1 MRAAVLHGP
10 RDLRIETVQK
20 PTPKPDMLL
29 VNVKACGVCNQ
40 TDLRLYSGEYPPY
53 GGKYPF
59 LFGHECTGK
68 VVDCGLG
75 VTEFE
80 AGDRV
85 VIRSWAKGF
94 AEYTLARED
103 LTVHLPK
110 KITYTHG
117 VIGQLMVSC
126 LNIMMKT
133 VKPGDNVYIAGQGP
147 VGLVLTQLC
156 RLSGA
161 ATIVASDLYAERLE
175 VAKGLGAD
183 YTINV
188 AIDNAVEELRELFPE
203 GVDVSIEAAGTIEAF
218 QTCTKVLR
226 RGGKLGAVGLPPEA
240 VTVDVKDWTYRAISM
255 ITARELVP
263 EESKALLKRAVRI
276 IERGLVKCKPLITH
290 VFPLDKLKEVLQ
302 MIEKEPEKIIKAVIK
317 P

>member
-10 RDLRIETVQK
+10 RDLRMETVQK
-20 PTPKPDMLL
+20 PTLKPNLLL

-40 TDLRLYSGEYPPY
+40 TDFRLYSGEYPPY
-53 GGKYPF
+53 GEKYPC

-68 VVDCGLG
+68 VVACGPG
-75 VTEFE
+75 VSEFE
-80 AGDRV
+80 EGDRV

-94 AEYTLARED
+94 AEYTLTRED

-117 VIGQLMVSC
+117 VVAQLMVPC
-126 LNIMMKT
+126 LNTVMKT
-133 VKPGDNVYIAGQGP
+133 VKPGDNVYVAGQGP

-161 ATIVASDLYAERLE
+161 ATIVASDLCYERLE
-175 VAKGLGAD
+175 IAKRLGAD
-183 YTINV
+183 YTVNV
-188 AIDNAVEELRELFPE
+188 TMNDPVEELGELFPE
-203 GVDVSIEAAGTIEAF
+203 GVDASIEAAGTVEAF
-218 QTCTKVLR
+218 HTCTKVLC
-226 RGGKLGAVGLPPEA
+226 RGGRLGAVGLPSKA
-240 VTVDVKDWTYRAISM
+240 VGIDVKEWTYKATSM
-255 ITARELVP
+255 VTARELVP
-263 EESKALLKRAVRI
+263 EESKALLRRAVRI
-276 IERGLVKCKPLITH
+276 LERGLIKYKPLITH
-290 VFPLDKLKEVLQ
+290 VFPLDKLEEVFQ

>member
-1 MRAAVLHGP
+1 
-10 RDLRIETVQK
+10 
-20 PTPKPDMLL
+20 MLL
-29 VNVKACGVCNQ
+29 VKVKACGVCNQ
-40 TDLRLYSGEYPPY
+40 TDFHLYSGEYPPY
-53 GGKYPF
+53 GRKYPA

-75 VTEFE
+75 VTEFKI
-80 AGDRV
+80 GDRV
-85 VIRSWAKGF
+85 LVRGWTKAF

-126 LNIMMKT
+126 LNTVMKT
-133 VKPGDNVYIAGQGP
+133 VKLGDNVYIAGQGP

-161 ATIVASDLYAERLE
+161 AIIVASDLYKERLE
-175 VAKGLGAD
+175 FARRLGAD

-188 AIDNAVEELRELFPE
+188 STEDPIKELSAFFPE
-203 GVDVSIEAAGTIEAF
+203 GVDVAIEAAGTVEAF
-218 QTCTKVLR
+218 RTCNVVLG
-226 RGGKLGAVGLPPEA
+226 RGGKLGAVGLPLEA
-240 VTVDVKDWTYRAISM
+240 VTIAVRDWTYRAIKLV
-255 ITARELVP
+255 TARELVP
-263 EESKALLKRAVRI
+263 EESKPLLKRSVRI
-276 IERGLVKCKPLITH
+276 MEKGLIKYKPLITH
-290 VFPLDKLKEVLQ
+290 VFPLEKLEEVFH
-302 MIEKEPEKIIKAVIK
+302 MIEKEPEKLIKAVMK